1 MSVQREA
8 VVGWDLG
15 GAHIKSARLAG
26 DGCVESVVQLPCPLW
41 QGLEWLESGI
51 DSVLESLGDC
61 NGVRHAVTMTGELVD
76 LFPDRA
82 SGVKSLIE
90 VMSRR
95 FPNAR
100 LSIYGGQAGF
110 LEPDKAA
117 DSALQVASAN
127 WLATASL
134 VAARLPAGVL
144 IDVGST
150 TTDLIPFADKQVLTC
165 DTTDHQR
172 LIGQSL
178 IYTGVVRTPLM
189 AIADKA
195 PFAGEW
201 VHLMAEHFATTADI
215 YRLLGQ
221 LPEGAD
227 LLPSAD
233 GGEKS
238 PIGSARRLARMLGLD
253 ADATDFEG
261 WRKVSG
267 YLAELQLRQIED
279 ACTRILSR
287 PGLPDSAPLV
297 GAGVGRFLVER
308 ICQRLN
314 RPYVGIETL
323 FSCAREQASKAAE
336 CAPAVA
342 VASLAWGDA
351 A

>member
-1 MSVQREA
+1 MQHEA
-8 VVGWDLG
+8 IVGWDLG
-15 GAHIKSARLAG
+15 GAHIKSARLDG
-26 DGCVESVVQLPCPLW
+26 GGCVETVVQLPCPLW

-51 DSVLESLGDC
+51 DSVLESIGDC
-61 NGVRHAVTMTGELVD
+61 SGLRHAVTMTGELVD

-95 FPNAR
+95 FPTAM

-110 LEPDKAA
+110 LKPDMAV
-117 DSALQVASAN
+117 DRALQVASAN

-134 VAARLPAGVL
+134 VAGRLPEGVL

-165 DTTDHQR
+165 DTNDHQR
-172 LIGQSL
+172 LVGQSL

-189 AIADKA
+189 AITDKA

-201 VHLMAEHFATTADI
+201 VYLMAEHFATTADI

-221 LPEGAD
+221 LPEGTD

-233 GGEKS
+233 GGVKS
-238 PIGSARRLARMLGLD
+238 PTGSARRLARMLGLD

-267 YLAELQLRQIED
+267 YIAEQQLRQIED
-279 ACTRILSR
+279 ACARMLSR
-287 PGLPDSAPLV
+287 PGLSDSAPLI